1 MADAEKLAKEETLD
15 SLEMQFEKRICT
27 AERGQLQELCEG
39 MKIPIE
45 VSSRTNVVVRA
56 IRNHVHD
63 NWGDSLDENI
73 IYLQHVLESIK
84 VVIPDVEVKKK
95 ETANVESP
103 ASTVSEANTTG
114 VDVNK
119 RVIQNE
125 SGKNSV
131 SDTSKPSPVTP
142 QTQTNPQSTPQATQQ
157 VTPHAIPQTT
167 SQGNEWLKLLQTSSD
182 VNPFRRALKI
192 QGSIG
197 DNKDKNGLNY
207 INLTSQVRDARSNGY
222 SDAEIARAIKKAI
235 APASYIRTYFDT
247 DSQLC
252 LEKMM
257 QMIRHFFNEKSAS
270 EIYNDLSML
279 CQKPDEKATEFIL
292 RALEQRQR
300 VTAAS
305 QLEGNLYSQK
315 LIHETFTR
323 TLKTGLR
330 DASVRNHIK
339 QFLKGQPTADEEL
352 LMEVNQISLENEEVE
367 SKQKNAVKVQV
378 KSANQ
383 VGTSQ
388 ENTNQITDA
397 LKPLV
402 DSLTLLQKQVEELKQ
417 NRGGKT
423 AKVKD
428 YRCKKCRENN
438 ATERCTHCYKCLET
452 GHQAQSC
459 TKSSN

>member
-15 SLEMQFEKRICT
+15 SLEMQFEKSICT

-56 IRNHVHD
+56 IRNHVQN

-84 VVIPDVEVKKK
+84 VVIPDVEVEKK

-114 VDVNK
+114 VDVKK
-119 RVIQNE
+119 RVTQNE
-125 SGKNSV
+125 SGKNKV
-131 SDTSKPSPVTP
+131 SDTSTTSPVAPQATP
-142 QTQTNPQSTPQATQQ
+142 QTTP
-157 VTPHAIPQTT
+157 
-167 SQGNEWLKLLQTSSD
+167 QGNEWFKLLQTSSD

-247 DSQLC
+247 DSKSC

-330 DASVRNHIK
+330 DVSVRNHIK
-339 QFLKGQPTADEEL
+339 QFLNGEPTADEEL
-352 LMEVNQISLENEEVE
+352 LMEVNKISLENEEVE